1 MILFDELN
9 ISNPL
14 LNALADLDFFTPTP
28 IQEKAFPLIMS
39 GADIVGIAQTGT
51 GKTFAY
57 LLPILRQLNY
67 SGQRHP
73 RVLIIVPTRELVK
86 QVVEEIEKLTKYMNV
101 RYAGVYGGTNI
112 NTQKQL
118 VYDGLDILVG
128 TPGRLIDLTLTGTL
142 RLKNIQKLVIDEV
155 DEMMNQG
162 FLKPLSRF
170 FENLPDKRQNLMFSA
185 TLTEEVEALIQKT
198 FNRPQ
203 KIEIAAHG
211 TPLEQIKQKAYAV
224 PNFHTKANL
233 LTHLLKEDKA
243 IEKVLIFV
251 ASRKLAD
258 RLLEQIKPEFPERIG
273 IIHSNKSQN
282 FRFRSLKEFEDGKIN
297 ILIATDLI
305 SRGIDIS
312 EVSHV
317 INFDM
322 PTVSG
327 DYIHRIGRTGRA
339 DKPGIAISF
348 INEAELDYQKEIE
361 DLMKMP
367 IPMLDFPESVE
378 VSTLFTDEELP
389 KQKMK
394 NYLRMPKISGQGA
407 FHEKSE
413 KNRQIN
419 SGSPSQKRKKHKKP
433 ITRSAKKRI

>member
-9 ISNPL
+9 INNPL
-14 LNALADLDFFTPTP
+14 LNALADLEFFTPTP

-39 GADIVGIAQTGT
+39 GVDIVGIAQTGT

-57 LLPILRQLNY
+57 LLPILRQL
-67 SGQRHP
+67 SFSDKRHP

-101 RYAGVYGGTNI
+101 RFAGVYGGTNI

-142 RLKNIQKLVIDEV
+142 RLKDIQKLVIDEV

-170 FENLPDKRQNLMFSA
+170 FENLPDRRQNLMFSA

-211 TPLEQIKQKAYAV
+211 TPLEQIKQKAYNV
-224 PNFHTKANL
+224 PNFNTKANL

-243 IEKVLIFV
+243 IDKTLIFV
-251 ASRKLAD
+251 DSKKLAD
-258 RLLEQIKPEFPERIG
+258 RLFEQIKSDFPEKIG
-273 IIHSNKSQN
+273 VIHSNKSQN
-282 FRFRSLKEFEDGKIN
+282 FRFRMLREFEEDKIQV
-297 ILIATDLI
+297 LIATDLI

-312 EVSHV
+312 EVTHV

-322 PTVSG
+322 PNVPG

-348 INEAELDYQKEIE
+348 INEAELEYQKEIE

-378 VSTLFTDEELP
+378 VSTLFTDDELP

-394 NYLRMPKISGQGA
+394 NYHKLPKISGQGA

-419 SGSPSQKRKKHKKP
+419 SGSPSQKRKKHKAP
-433 ITRSAKKRI
+433 IRRSARKKI

>member
-9 ISNPL
+9 INNPL
-14 LNALADLDFFTPTP
+14 LNALADLEYFTPTP
-28 IQEKAFPLIMS
+28 IQEKAFPMIMS

-57 LLPILRQLNY
+57 LLPILRQLKFSN
-67 SGQRHP
+67 QKHP

-101 RYAGVYGGTNI
+101 RFAGVYGGTNI

-142 RLKNIQKLVIDEV
+142 RLKDIQKLVIDEV

-162 FLKPLSRF
+162 FLKPLTRF
-170 FENLPDKRQNLMFSA
+170 FENLPERRQNLMFSA

-203 KIEIAAHG
+203 KIEIARHG
-211 TPLEQIKQKAYAV
+211 TPLEQITQKAYAV
-224 PNFHTKANL
+224 PNFNTKANL
-233 LTHLLKEDKA
+233 LTHLLKNDSSF
-243 IEKVLIFV
+243 EKVLIFV
-251 ASRKLAD
+251 DSKKLAD
-258 RLLEQIKPEFPERIG
+258 RLFEQIKSDFPEQIG
-273 IIHSNKSQN
+273 VIHSNKSQN
-282 FRFRSLKEFEDGKIN
+282 FRFRMLKEFEEDKTKV
-297 ILIATDLI
+297 LIATDLI

-322 PTVSG
+322 PPISG

-348 INEAELDYQKEIE
+348 INEAELEYQKKIE

-367 IPMLDFPESVE
+367 IPMLEFPKTVE
-378 VSTLFTDEELP
+378 VSTLFTDDELP

-394 NYLRMPKISGQGA
+394 NYHKMPKVTGQGA

-413 KNRQIN
+413 KNKQVN

-433 ITRSAKKRI
+433 IRRSARKKI

>member
-9 ISNPL
+9 INNPL

-86 QVVEEIEKLTKYMNV
+86 QVVEEIEKLTKYMNI

-367 IPMLDFPESVE
+367 IPMLEFPESVE

-394 NYLRMPKISGQGA
+394 NYLRMPKILSQGA

-413 KNRQIN
+413 KNRQVN
-419 SGSPSQKRKKHKKP
+419 SGSPSQKRKKHKKS

>member
-9 ISNPL
+9 INNPL
-14 LNALADLDFFTPTP
+14 LNALADLEYFTPTP
-28 IQEKAFPLIMS
+28 IQEKAFPMIMS

-57 LLPILRQLNY
+57 LLPILRQLKF
-67 SGQRHP
+67 SDQRHP
-73 RVLIIVPTRELVK
+73 RILIIVPTRELVK

-101 RYAGVYGGTNI
+101 RFAGVYGGTNI

-118 VYDGLDILVG
+118 VYNGLDILVG

-142 RLKNIQKLVIDEV
+142 RLKYIQKLVIDEV

-162 FLKPLSRF
+162 FLKPLTRF
-170 FENLPDKRQNLMFSA
+170 FENLPERRQNLMFSA
-185 TLTEEVEALIQKT
+185 TLTEEVEALIQST
-198 FNRPQ
+198 FNQPQ
-203 KIEIAAHG
+203 KIEIARHG

-233 LTHLLKEDKA
+233 LIHLLKNGSIDKA
-243 IEKVLIFV
+243 LIFV
-251 ASRKLAD
+251 DSKKLAD
-258 RLLEQIKPEFPERIG
+258 RLFEQIKSDFPEQIG
-273 IIHSNKSQN
+273 VIHSNKSQN
-282 FRFRSLKEFEDGKIN
+282 FRFRILQEFEDDKIKV
-297 ILIATDLI
+297 LIATDLI

-312 EVSHV
+312 EVTHV
-317 INFDM
+317 INFDI
-322 PTVSG
+322 PKIPG

-339 DKPGIAISF
+339 DKAGIAISF
-348 INEAELDYQKEIE
+348 INEAELEYQKQIE

-378 VSTLFTDEELP
+378 VSTLFTDDELP

-394 NYLRMPKISGQGA
+394 NYLRMPKISSQGA

-413 KNRQIN
+413 KNRQVN

-433 ITRSAKKRI
+433 IKRSARKKI

>member
-9 ISNPL
+9 INNPL
-14 LNALADLDFFTPTP
+14 LNALADLEFFTPTP

-67 SGQRHP
+67 SDKRHP

-101 RYAGVYGGTNI
+101 RFAGVYGGTNI

-142 RLKNIQKLVIDEV
+142 RLKDIQKLVIDEV

-170 FENLPDKRQNLMFSA
+170 FENLPDRRQNLMFSA

-211 TPLEQIKQKAYAV
+211 TPLEQIKQKAYNV
-224 PNFHTKANL
+224 PNFNTKANL

-243 IEKVLIFV
+243 IDKTLIFV
-251 ASRKLAD
+251 DSKKLAD
-258 RLLEQIKPEFPERIG
+258 RLFEQIKSDFPEKIG
-273 IIHSNKSQN
+273 VIHSNKSQN
-282 FRFRSLKEFEDGKIN
+282 FRFRMLREFEEDKIQV
-297 ILIATDLI
+297 LIATDLI

-312 EVSHV
+312 EVTHV

-322 PTVSG
+322 PNVPG

-348 INEAELDYQKEIE
+348 INEAELEYQKEIE

-378 VSTLFTDEELP
+378 VSTLFTDDELP

-394 NYLRMPKISGQGA
+394 NYHKLPKISGQGA

-419 SGSPSQKRKKHKKP
+419 SGSPSQKRKKHKTP
-433 ITRSAKKRI
+433 IRRSARKKI